1 MIFCA
6 NFCTSSFNHLVYVEP
21 MYIEH
26 MHTWN
31 NLGEKYISKSLIQL
45 FSSQNKRQLGI
56 YERIQFSASSIIY
69 ETKFTPKIFF
79 LQSFQEWIWV

>member
-26 MHTWN
+26 MHTWK
-31 NLGEKYISKSLIQL
+31 NLGEKYILKSLIQL
-45 FSSQNKRQLGI
+45 FSSQNKRQLDM
-56 YERIQFSASSIIY
+56 YARIQFSASSIIY
-69 ETKFTPKIFF
+69 ETKFTPIFF